1 MKKLFLAAVS
11 VCLLCAAAFAQDMP
25 LDAETKADLSAR
37 AKILLKDVKKHQE
50 KIQKIAIELPYQER
64 LSLYNKEKKET
75 LGPVAINVFSFLVG
89 IPPNLG
95 IGSFAQKDIAGGV
108 IHLGTGLI
116 GTGCAVGG
124 CLSLLIL
131 SQKKPEEY
139 AIPLLVAGGAIS
151 LGSWIFG
158 IVRPITYASK
168 YNRRL
173 EQALLLND
181 AQMSIVPLAVPNG
194 QFGLAVSVRY

>member
-1 MKKLFLAAVS
+1 MKKLFLPAVS

-124 CLSLLIL
+124 CLSLLI
-131 SQKKPEEY
+131 SKKTGRVCHTFTCSRRRY
-139 AIPLLVAGGAIS
+139 FARFMDIRH
-151 LGSWIFG
+151 
-158 IVRPITYASK
+158 RPS
-168 YNRRL
+168 YNLRF
-173 EQALLLND
+173 QI
-181 AQMSIVPLAVPNG
+181 QQTS
-194 QFGLAVSVRY
+194 

>member
-25 LDAETKADLSAR
+25 LDAETKAELSAR

-116 GTGCAVGG
+116 GTGCVAGG
-124 CLSLLIL
+124 CLSLLI
-131 SQKKPEEY
+131 SKKPEEY

>member
-11 VCLLCAAAFAQDMP
+11 VCLLCAAAFTQDMP
-25 LDAETKADLSAR
+25 LDAETKAELSAR

-116 GTGCAVGG
+116 GTGCAAGG
-124 CLSLLIL
+124 CLSLLI
-131 SQKKPEEY
+131 SKKPEEY

-181 AQMSIVPLAVPNG
+181 AQMSIVPLVVPNG

>member
-124 CLSLLIL
+124 CLSLLI
-131 SQKKPEEY
+131 SKNPEEY
-139 AIPLLVAGGAIS
+139 AKPLLVAGGAIS

>member
-25 LDAETKADLSAR
+25 LDAETKAELSAR

-75 LGPVAINVFSFLVG
+75 LGPVAINVFSFLVC

-116 GTGCAVGG
+116 GTGCVAGG
-124 CLSLLIL
+124 CLSLLI
-131 SQKKPEEY
+131 SKKPEEY
-139 AIPLLVAGGAIS
+139 ALPLFVAGGAIS

-181 AQMSIVPLAVPNG
+181 AQMSIVPLVVPNG

>member
-25 LDAETKADLSAR
+25 LDAETKAELSAR

-116 GTGCAVGG
+116 GTGCVAGG
-124 CLSLLIL
+124 CLSLLI
-131 SQKKPEEY
+131 SKKPEEY
-139 AIPLLVAGGAIS
+139 AIPLLVAGSAIS

-181 AQMSIVPLAVPNG
+181 AQMSIVPLVVPNG

>member
-25 LDAETKADLSAR
+25 LDAETKAELSAR

-108 IHLGTGLI
+108 TFRNGTYRNRL
-116 GTGCAVGG
+116 C
-124 CLSLLIL
+124 
-131 SQKKPEEY
+131 
-139 AIPLLVAGGAIS
+139 
-151 LGSWIFG
+151 SWRMSF
-158 IVRPITYASK
+158 ITYLKKTGRVRHTFTCSRQCYFARFMDIRHRPS
-168 YNRRL
+168 YNLRF
-173 EQALLLND
+173 QI
-181 AQMSIVPLAVPNG
+181 Q
-194 QFGLAVSVRY
+194 